1 MKSARRILLLVLSL
15 MVLAGGLAHA
25 APADPFPP
33 VEIPGI
39 PDTGDYCLWRINKSF
54 DGLLDSEILSVYAC
68 RTGETKRS
76 KTDITFRVLSN
87 GGPGCDEEVPGVP
100 PNFFFQASGFTI
112 HRRGDGLA
120 HFTGTVELKDGAIG
134 PTLFRGTLELTA
146 RIGTHQ
152 ALGEVCNEIEHIE
165 GWIVARGV
173 DRLSIYTLR
182 AMITGKADLP
192 NGLAAQVPFNRIT
205 GVIIQAP

>member
-1 MKSARRILLLVLSL
+1 MKRDQRILLLFLSL
-15 MVLAGGLAHA
+15 LLLAGGLAQA
-25 APADPFPP
+25 SPADPFPP

-54 DGLLDSEILSVYAC
+54 DGVLESEIQSVYGC

-76 KTDITFRVLSN
+76 KTEINFRVLSS

-100 PNFFFQASGFTI
+100 ANLFLHASGFTI

-120 HFTGTVELKDGAIG
+120 HFTGTVELKDGAAG
-134 PTLFRGTLELTA
+134 PTLFKGTLELTA

-152 ALGEVCNEIEHIE
+152 ALGEACNDIEHVE
-165 GWIVARGV
+165 GWIVARGL
-173 DRLSIYTLR
+173 DHLRNYTLR
-182 AMITGKADLP
+182 AMIAGKANLP
-192 NGLAAQVPFNRIT
+192 NGLAAQAPFNRIT
-205 GVIIQAP
+205 GVIILAP